1 ALNSIPNSKME
12 ERAILEDKIQDIKE
26 VLDES

>member
-1 ALNSIPNSKME
+1 PNSKIE

>member
-1 ALNSIPNSKME
+1 SKIE

>member
-1 ALNSIPNSKME
+1 SIPNSKME

>member
-1 ALNSIPNSKME
+1 IPNSKME